1 MIIIRIKQIIFILR
15 KKQVIILATDLSN
28 NKTNPK
34 ENVLSNSDSSSAVKE
49 SVLYQLIYNDNFHLT
64 EDIFFG
70 AGFNKFKSA
79 IIVKYLTFNKFDD
92 YTSLDALRCNLRKLF
107 PDFSVDSILE
117 VPNTI
122 LFLITTEK
130 SEKDF
135 FFSEILTLLYNH
147 LEQITKKNKI
157 PPATMGISKPLD
169 SISSINSVL
178 KSTAD
183 VFKNTAKIMPCEI
196 RFFDE
201 YEDTAVEGP
210 SYDIYNIKQNLS
222 DIIDSADGLK
232 AIDSFLEK
240 YHPLSM
246 NYNKTSVNFFCFST
260 MAGMQFLMTEQNIKF
275 SNQFESL
282 DVLWTKL
289 NGFET
294 IEKTFEWLKEILI
307 VYYEQMLRSKRK
319 DKNDIVSRIR
329 SYIDEN
335 YQTITSVEQI
345 AAILFISCGYAK
357 NMFKKHTGQTIY
369 DYLVETRI
377 SRAKKLLSNSS
388 IKVYEVSELVGY
400 MSKAHFTEVFKKKT
414 GMTPKEYQLKASHEK
429 KRWDNKSEIFRTYFY
444 NK

>member
-157 PPATMGISKPLD
+157 SPATMGISKPLD

-183 VFKNTAKIMPCEI
+183 VFKNAAKIMPGEI

-201 YEDTAVEGP
+201 YEEVFFFKLLQ
-210 SYDIYNIKQNLS
+210 SFVVV
-222 DIIDSADGLK
+222 IIFRIERCNFLLAKRFAQIVK
-232 AIDSFLEK
+232 AI
-240 YHPLSM
+240 
-246 NYNKTSVNFFCFST
+246 
-260 MAGMQFLMTEQNIKF
+260 Q
-275 SNQFESL
+275 L
-282 DVLWTKL
+282 DVGNCLGKL
-289 NGFET
+289 F
-294 IEKTFEWLKEILI
+294 
-307 VYYEQMLRSKRK
+307 
-319 DKNDIVSRIR
+319 
-329 SYIDEN
+329 
-335 YQTITSVEQI
+335 
-345 AAILFISCGYAK
+345 FIGGTA
-357 NMFKKHTGQTIY
+357 
-369 DYLVETRI
+369 LV
-377 SRAKKLLSNSS
+377 
-388 IKVYEVSELVGY
+388 V
-400 MSKAHFTEVFKKKT
+400 TEYT
-414 GMTPKEYQLKASHEK
+414 H
-429 KRWDNKSEIFRTYFY
+429 
-444 NK
+444 